1 MATETEA
8 EITGRDEYLIAQ
20 ALWLAIKFNTLIP
33 EEYRQ
38 KSNCLDMM
46 EILQK
51 RFPSYVVEFDAQD
64 ARAAAVR
71 AGYQP
76 VDGDTFEDVQE
87 FLESLPDTTGSA

>member
-38 KSNCLDMM
+38 KSNCRDMM

-51 RFPSYVVEFDAQD
+51 RFPSYVIEFDAQD
-64 ARAAAVR
+64 ARAAAMR
-71 AGYQP
+71 AGYRP
-76 VDGDTFEDVQE
+76 VEGDTNEDIQK
-87 FLESLPDTTGSA
+87 FLESLPDTAGSV